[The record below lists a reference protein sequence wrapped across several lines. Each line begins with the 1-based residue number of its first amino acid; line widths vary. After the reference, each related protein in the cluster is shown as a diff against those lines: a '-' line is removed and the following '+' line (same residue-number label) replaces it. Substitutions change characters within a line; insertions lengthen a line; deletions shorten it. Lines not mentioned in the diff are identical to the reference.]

1 MKNSKLKSHTGK
13 HDNALKIAE
22 KIVDWKV
29 KNQFLTSQIS
39 SLERLKD
46 FPVIGTSAF
55 LLKAQLVEFEL
66 KQLISSLDLHA
77 LFTHQLWWKR
87 KKART
92 PVQLDKQKLTLGGL
106 KKEIEKYKFEFLKD
120 LNAHL
125 IKLVELRNEFVHSLF
140 NLGSIKD
147 LIVKSERGLRSAN
160 KVIEDIRKI
169 NTYLERMDPL
179 K

>member
-1 MKNSKLKSHTGK
+1 M
-13 HDNALKIAE
+13 
-22 KIVDWKV
+22 
-29 KNQFLTSQIS
+29 
-39 SLERLKD
+39 
-46 FPVIGTSAF
+46 GTSAF

-77 LFTHQLWWKR
+77 HFTNQLWWKR
-87 KKART
+87 KKARI

-106 KKEIEKYKFEFLKD
+106 KEEIKKYKFDFLKD

-125 IKLVELRNEFVHSLF
+125 IKLVELRNEFVHALF

-147 LIVKSERGLRSAN
+147 LIVKSERGLRTAK

-169 NTYLERMDPL
+169 DTYLERIDPL

>member
-1 MKNSKLKSHTGK
+1 MSKS
-13 HDNALKIAE
+13 AFQ

-29 KNQFLTSQIS
+29 KNQFLINQIS
-39 SLERLKD
+39 SLEKLKG
-46 FPVIGTSAF
+46 FPIMGTSAF
-55 LLKAQLVEFEL
+55 LLKTQLVEFEL

-77 LFTHQLWWKR
+77 HFTHQLWWKR

-106 KKEIEKYKFEFLKD
+106 KKEIEKYKFEFLKG

-125 IKLVELRNEFVHSLF
+125 IKLVELRNEFVHALF

-160 KVIEDIRKI
+160 KVIEDIREIDNYFEKI
-169 NTYLERMDPL
+169 DPL

>member
-1 MKNSKLKSHTGK
+1 MNKS
-13 HDNALKIAE
+13 AFQ

-39 SLERLKD
+39 GLENLKD
-46 FPVIGTSAF
+46 FPIMEITAF

-77 LFTHQLWWKR
+77 HFTHPFWWKR
-87 KKART
+87 KKTRT

-125 IKLVELRNEFVHSLF
+125 IKLVKLRNEFVHALF
-140 NLGSIKD
+140 NLGSIND
-147 LIVKSERGLRSAN
+147 LIINSERGLRSAN
-160 KVIEDIRKI
+160 KVIENIRKI
-169 NTYLERMDPL
+169 DTYLSRIDPL